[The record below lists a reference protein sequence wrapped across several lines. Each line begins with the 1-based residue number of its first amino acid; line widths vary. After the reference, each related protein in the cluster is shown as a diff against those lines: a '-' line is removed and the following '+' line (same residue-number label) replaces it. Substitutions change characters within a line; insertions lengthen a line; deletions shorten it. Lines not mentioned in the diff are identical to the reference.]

1 LKAQAALGRKRVKMN
16 ATVIDDSGPTKE
28 TKPEPP
34 KEPAKEPAKEPKE
47 VPTQKVEKE
56 LPDPSPKIK
65 DVNP

>member
-1 LKAQAALGRKRVKMN
+1 MKAQAALGWNRIYLNLIYK
-16 ATVIDDSGPTKE
+16 DSPTTKE

-56 LPDPSPKIK
+56 LPDPSPKII

>member
-1 LKAQAALGRKRVKMN
+1 MKAQAALGRKRVKMN
-16 ATVIDDSGPTKE
+16 AIVIDSPTTKE
-28 TKPEPP
+28 TKPEPS

-56 LPDPSPKIK
+56 LPDPSPKTE